1 MNNQLAS
8 SNKASE
14 SDFLD
19 VCAMVWNRKRTILV
33 VGMLPLIASVLLAFF
48 SSPIYRA
55 EVLLIPAN
63 ARESNE
69 MASGLSGQLGGLA
82 SLTGISL
89 GGENDRKNEAVAT
102 IKSRTLTNAFVSD
115 NDLLPVL
122 FSQQWDPKTKDW
134 REAVSKAPTLWD
146 AYKKIDRIRRLDEDK
161 KTGLLKLTVEW
172 TDAELAAQWATDLIK
187 RTNQHLR
194 AQAIE
199 RADRNIGFLRRQL
212 NETSVI
218 EMRQAL
224 YRLIESELK
233 TAMLAQGSEE
243 YAFRVIDPAVVPEEK
258 IWPKRMLL
266 VILGI
271 LSGLFLG
278 VFSAL
283 VAATLEARRNALTE

>member
-1 MNNQLAS
+1 
-8 SNKASE
+8 
-14 SDFLD
+14 
-19 VCAMVWNRKRTILV
+19 
-33 VGMLPLIASVLLAFF
+33 
-48 SSPIYRA
+48 
-55 EVLLIPAN
+55 
-63 ARESNE
+63 